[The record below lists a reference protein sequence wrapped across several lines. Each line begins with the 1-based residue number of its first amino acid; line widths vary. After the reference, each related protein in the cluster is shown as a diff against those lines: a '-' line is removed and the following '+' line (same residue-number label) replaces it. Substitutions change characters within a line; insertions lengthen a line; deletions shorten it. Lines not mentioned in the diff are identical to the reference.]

1 MRWQL
6 SESVIDSIAASYKA
20 KAVYDLA
27 HSQTQAAM
35 VAAASALTAARGA
48 QLRAEKALRDLYSAL
63 SDRVPAVRYNAYLA
77 LKAITGDDFGE
88 DPKAWRAR
96 ALGGHGD

>member
-1 MRWQL
+1 MIDHARPCPVRWQL

-48 QLRAEKALRDLYSAL
+48 QLRAEKALREH
-63 SDRVPAVRYNAYLA
+63 
-77 LKAITGDDFGE
+77 IE
-88 DPKAWRAR
+88 Q
-96 ALGGHGD
+96 HGCKV